1 MEIVTVEID
10 DLKRAL
16 NKLKLNYPEEK
27 LKVLSEKEV
36 YRINNAIEIIKNSFN
51 PHNIKDDKN
60 DYFLIEI
67 LVEYIAIM
75 TMSLADVTAVTLK
88 QIFNLPDNGRD
99 IYFHNIGNRLN
110 TKNQI
115 EEDIVKQINTTINLN
130 EYKYINAMCN
140 YVKHNSIT
148 NTQILIKIPS
158 ENAISLAIK
167 EFTHKNI
174 PYQKK
179 TIKDFIECHYIIKN
193 ELFKVFQIF
202 IDYKNQNR
210 DTK

>member
-1 MEIVTVEID
+1 METVKVKID

-16 NKLKLNYPEEK
+16 NKLNLNYPEEK

-36 YRINNAIEIIKNSFN
+36 YRINNAIEIIENSFN
-51 PHNIKDDKN
+51 SHNIKDDKN

-67 LVEYIAIM
+67 LVEYVAIM
-75 TMSLADVTAVTLK
+75 TMSLADVTAITLK
-88 QIFNLPDNGRD
+88 QIFNLPDNGRN
-99 IYFHNIGNRLN
+99 IYFHNIDSRLN
-110 TKNQI
+110 DKNKI
-115 EEDIVKQINTTINLN
+115 EQDIISQINAIINMD

-148 NTQILIKIPS
+148 DTQILIKIPS
-158 ENAISLAIK
+158 KNAISLAIK

-179 TIKDFIECHYIIKN
+179 TIKDFIECHYVVKN
-193 ELFKVFQIF
+193 ELFRIFQIF
-202 IDYKNQNR
+202 IDYEQLQKR
-210 DTK
+210 

>member
-1 MEIVTVEID
+1 METVTVEID

-16 NKLKLNYPEEK
+16 NKLNLNYPEEK

-36 YRINNAIEIIKNSFN
+36 YRINNAIEIIENSFN
-51 PHNIKDDKN
+51 SHNIKDDKN

-67 LVEYIAIM
+67 LVEYVAIM
-75 TMSLADVTAVTLK
+75 TMSLADVAAITLK
-88 QIFNLPDNGRD
+88 QIFNLPDNSRN
-99 IYFHNIGNRLN
+99 IYFHNIDSRLN
-110 TKNQI
+110 DKNQI
-115 EEDIVKQINTTINLN
+115 EKGIINQIKAIIDMN

-148 NTQILIKIPS
+148 DTQILIKIPS
-158 ENAISLAIK
+158 KNAILLAIK

-179 TIKDFIECHYIIKN
+179 TIKDFIECHYAVKN
-193 ELFKVFQIF
+193 ELFRIFQIF
-202 IDYKNQNR
+202 IDYEQLQKR
-210 DTK
+210 

>member
-1 MEIVTVEID
+1 METVKVKID

-16 NKLKLNYPEEK
+16 NKLNLNYPEEK

-36 YRINNAIEIIKNSFN
+36 YRINNAIGIIENRFNS
-51 PHNIKDDKN
+51 HNIKDDKN

-67 LVEYIAIM
+67 LVEYVAIM
-75 TMSLADVTAVTLK
+75 TMSLADVTAITLK
-88 QIFNLPDNGRD
+88 QIFNLPDNGRN
-99 IYFHNIGNRLN
+99 IYFHNIDSRLN
-110 TKNQI
+110 DKNQI
-115 EEDIVKQINTTINLN
+115 EKDIINQIKAVIDMN

-148 NTQILIKIPS
+148 DTQILIKIPG

-167 EFTHKNI
+167 EFTHKNM

-179 TIKDFIECHYIIKN
+179 TIKDFIECHYVVKN
-193 ELFKVFQIF
+193 ELFRIFQIF
-202 IDYKNQNR
+202 IDYEQLQKR
-210 DTK
+210 